1 MCLIYGNKIKKQNT
15 RNWKIILKDI
25 RFIMLNIIIFGTG
38 KVFEKKIDT
47 ILTCNNLKIVGYI
60 DNNPLKIGKRI
71 QGKSVYNPEM
81 IKDLSY
87 DYVLITSENYL
98 REMEEQLLAFGV
110 PSGKILFWEKLMV
123 S

>member
-98 REMEEQLLAFGV
+98 REMEE
-110 PSGKILFWEKLMV
+110 EN
-123 S
+123 

>member
-60 DNNPLKIGKRI
+60 DNNPLKIGKRTF
-71 QGKSVYNPEM
+71 VFRNR
-81 IKDLSY
+81 
-87 DYVLITSENYL
+87 
-98 REMEEQLLAFGV
+98 RE
-110 PSGKILFWEKLMV
+110 IH
-123 S
+123 